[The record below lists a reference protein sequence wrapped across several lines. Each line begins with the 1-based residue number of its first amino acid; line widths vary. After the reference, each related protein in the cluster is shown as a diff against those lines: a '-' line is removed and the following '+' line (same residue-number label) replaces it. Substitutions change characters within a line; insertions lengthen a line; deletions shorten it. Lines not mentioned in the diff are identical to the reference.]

1 MQIYSQ
7 GQVCTFGEGKSK
19 VVKTTRKKSYEQGG
33 KKYAHAGL
41 RAVSRLYS
49 SESVVHM
56 LYIFSAVC
64 CVKCGMGVRFF
75 CLFDD
80 ALGLIYDVGYVV
92 FSLLV
97 F

>member
-33 KKYAHAGL
+33 KKYTHAGL
-41 RAVSRLYS
+41 RAVSRPYS

-56 LYIFSAVC
+56 LYIFSAIAT
-64 CVKCGMGVRFF
+64 
-75 CLFDD
+75 FDWF
-80 ALGLIYDVGYVV
+80 LGYIFYRLDNMCIEY
-92 FSLLV
+92 
-97 F
+97 